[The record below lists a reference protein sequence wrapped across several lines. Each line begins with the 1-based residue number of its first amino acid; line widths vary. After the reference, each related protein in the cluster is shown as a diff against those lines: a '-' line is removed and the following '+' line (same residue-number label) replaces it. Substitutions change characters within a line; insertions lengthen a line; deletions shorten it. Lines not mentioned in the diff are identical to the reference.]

1 MEVSEIQNKQ
11 MDLFATKGLIQN
23 HILESLA
30 KSDIIVRS
38 DLRSI
43 SSSLGEVIRRFT
55 TLTSDEK
62 VSINFIR
69 LVLLLSKRTRGNDNS
84 KNNRGVRFH
93 MGTSA
98 GHNCGK
104 GREVFTRFVIFVFF
118 SLLQLLRQTSK
129 RACKSIQTS
138 FVIQKS
144 VKG

>member
-1 MEVSEIQNKQ
+1 M
-11 MDLFATKGLIQN
+11 
-23 HILESLA
+23 SLS
-30 KSDIIVRS
+30 KSDKIARN
-38 DLRSI
+38 DLRS
-43 SSSLGEVIRRFT
+43 SSIGEVVRRFT

-98 GHNCGK
+98 ASHNCGK
-104 GREVFTRFVIFVFF
+104 GREVFKIFVICVFL
-118 SLLQLLRQTSK
+118 SLLQLPRQTSK
-129 RACKSIQTS
+129 RACKSIQMS
-138 FVIQKS
+138 FVVLKS